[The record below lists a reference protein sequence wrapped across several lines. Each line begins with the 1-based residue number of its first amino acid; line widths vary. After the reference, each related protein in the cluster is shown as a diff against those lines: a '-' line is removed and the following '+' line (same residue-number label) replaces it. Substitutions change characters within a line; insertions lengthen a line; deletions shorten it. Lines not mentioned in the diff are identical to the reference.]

1 MMLSQELSNMGKF
14 LLLYF
19 SNEQVL
25 LASSMS
31 SKTPEFVDVEGLPV
45 SSNSLLLENNGVP
58 VFNADCYIADQKEWR
73 EYDET
78 DQCQQE
84 IYKPFHDNIFFK
96 VRNII
101 LKYSLTV

>member
-1 MMLSQELSNMGKF
+1 MEARLNDALSRTF
-14 LLLYF
+14 P
-19 SNEQVL
+19 
-25 LASSMS
+25 MS
-31 SKTPEFVDVEGLPV
+31 SKTPEFVDVERLPV